1 MHEEEIYTSL
11 QWDSPPSESSQKCLS
26 FTRISGTSC
35 TVMMISCIFCMGLLT
50 TSIFLGIKLFQ
61 ASATIMKQQEKL
73 IQQNREWLDFIQ
85 SHNCS
90 PCPYNWIQN
99 GESCYHVFENQKIWH
114 SSKEDCLKD
123 GSSLLQI
130 DSKEEMDFIN
140 SILQKV
146 KAGSEYWVELSQDG
160 LRGQWLSQDGSSPSP
175 ELLQI
180 KRTQSISQVCRYIR
194 DSSLF
199 STNCSYLKYFIC
211 EKEALRSPV

>member
-50 TSIFLGIKLFQ
+50 TSIFLGIK
-61 ASATIMKQQEKL
+61 
-73 IQQNREWLDFIQ
+73 